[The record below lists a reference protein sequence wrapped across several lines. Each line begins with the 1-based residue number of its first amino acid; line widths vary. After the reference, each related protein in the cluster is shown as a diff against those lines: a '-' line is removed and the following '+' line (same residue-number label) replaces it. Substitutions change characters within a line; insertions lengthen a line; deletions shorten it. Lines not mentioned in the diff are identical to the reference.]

1 MIDFVLVVPVGL
13 GDMTYLDSE
22 LILVLWKSIAL
33 ISGVIASVTKLLVAS
48 GLNEIVLRLS
58 NADGVLTLIATALVS
73 EVKLLVNAPVTIG
86 LFAVFKI
93 VAEVRELVVAI
104 VSVYDI
110 AAVVLVVGA
119 NAVRVDMRVAK

>member
-1 MIDFVLVVPVGL
+1 M
-13 GDMTYLDSE
+13 
-22 LILVLWKSIAL
+22 
-33 ISGVIASVTKLLVAS
+33 VAS

-73 EVKLLVNAPVTIG
+73 EVKLLVTAPVIILAIG
-86 LFAVFKI
+86 LFAVFI
-93 VAEVRELVVAI
+93 MVAEVRELVVAI

>member
-1 MIDFVLVVPVGL
+1 M
-13 GDMTYLDSE
+13 
-22 LILVLWKSIAL
+22 
-33 ISGVIASVTKLLVAS
+33 VAS

-73 EVKLLVNAPVTIG
+73 EVKLLVNAPVIILAIG
-86 LFAVFKI
+86 LFAVFKM

-119 NAVRVDMRVAK
+119 SAVRVDMRVAKSDVAKFVAGDKSKTMYN